1 MPVAMPAEAAVEA
14 KNPIVEVG
22 NSILNAFVL
31 VFTPRELSSSGPSS
45 APAEALSSTLSLHA
59 AATEAVSVSPSKVEM
74 PKLMPKSATA
84 SHLAPPP
91 PQRHSL
97 GPARTNALD
106 DGDDTNLDD
115 DAVLP
120 SMAIAAPPEI
130 THEITHALQSP
141 SLDRKVRRC
150 FKTDCLWRLMCPRRC
165 IRSGIPV
172 AHHDDQSKEAAAVEP
187 GAFAPATAEPRATT
201 AEPCGHGPLSLSFY
215 QDPNSL
221 FEQLRGEPPPVR
233 LLKSSWLLERA
244 RLVQAASTDAERRRL
259 ALPRRQVLER
269 EEPSAFYSAEE
280 VEALPRGPE
289 AAGSPLHLVSISH
302 CWATPQHPDPLAKT
316 LEMIAEEMVLAQT
329 RPVSRAIVSND
340 DGQTHLHMLP
350 GEVAVFYDYCSLFQK
365 DEDGMRTPQEDALFR
380 QALRVMQVWYA
391 HLGTTVFLM
400 TELAACY
407 AGHTLKYHQRGWT
420 TFERLASMI
429 GKRSTISA
437 WPMIVDAGSGTG
449 TSGRLP
455 PLTVDS
461 FRELL
466 DGTVFTNGTD
476 RGVVVDLYRQTCEAV
491 LRGAPSLRYSSL
503 DWGDDELRKVCAWLL
518 ECNLLTELALTCNP
532 RIGDDGLLA
541 FASAVSHPDALPN
554 LQTFALEGSLNGVR
568 PQFGDVGI
576 RALTAALAEGALPRL
591 TYIDVTG
598 SRASRESMRELTT
611 VCLGR
616 NIFCCDYELD
626 E

>member
-1 MPVAMPAEAAVEA
+1 MAESGGEPAEAAVET

-22 NSILNAFVL
+22 TSMLNAFVL

-45 APAEALSSTLSLHA
+45 APAEALSSTCSVDA
-59 AATEAVSVSPSKVEM
+59 AAKETVSDTPNKVEM
-74 PKLMPKSATA
+74 SELMPKSPTTSPLA
-84 SHLAPPP
+84 SPP

-97 GPARTNALD
+97 GPARSNALE

-115 DAVLP
+115 DDAVRP
-120 SMAIAAPPEI
+120 TVAIAAPS
-130 THEITHALQSP
+130 EITHALQSP
-141 SLDRKVRRC
+141 VRSLDLKVRRC
-150 FKTDCLWRLMCPRRC
+150 FNAGCLWRLMCPRRC
-165 IRSGIPV
+165 IRSGTPV
-172 AHHDDQSKEAAAVEP
+172 AHDDVQSKEAAAVEP
-187 GAFAPATAEPRATT
+187 EAFAEPRVIT
-201 AEPCGHGPLSLSFY
+201 AEPCGQGPLSLSFY

-221 FEQLRGEPPPVR
+221 FEQLRGKPPPVK

-244 RLVQAASTDAERRRL
+244 RRVQAASTDAERRRL

-269 EEPSAFYSAEE
+269 EEPWAFYSAEE

-302 CWATPQHPDPLAKT
+302 CWATPEHPDPLAKT
-316 LEMIAEEMVLAQT
+316 LEMIAEEMALAQT

-400 TELAACY
+400 TELPACY

-476 RGVVVDLYRQTCEAV
+476 RHVVVDLYRQTCEAV

-503 DWGDDELRKVCAWLL
+503 DWGDDELRKVCSWLL

-532 RIGDDGLLA
+532 RIGDDGLIA

-576 RALTAALAEGALPRL
+576 RALTAALSQGALPRL

-611 VCLGR
+611 VCHGR

-626 E
+626 EYR